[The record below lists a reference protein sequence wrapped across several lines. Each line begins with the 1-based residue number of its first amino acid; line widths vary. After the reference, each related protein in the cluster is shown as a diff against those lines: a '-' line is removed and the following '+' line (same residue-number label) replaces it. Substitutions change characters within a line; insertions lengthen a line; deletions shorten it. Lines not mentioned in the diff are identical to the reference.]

1 VCAIS
6 AFPLDKGGP
15 WLKIRYL
22 VVFCGFLANAV
33 GYMMRVNLSVAIVAM
48 TVENG
53 TSIEGPEDVP
63 VSHLFASSK
72 SLTRE
77 TNPDSPESETCAEP
91 IRGLEFCDE
100 LFSVARVHS

>member
-1 VCAIS
+1 
-6 AFPLDKGGP
+6 
-15 WLKIRYL
+15 

-63 VSHLFASSK
+63 VSHLFAS
-72 SLTRE
+72 
-77 TNPDSPESETCAEP
+77 
-91 IRGLEFCDE
+91 
-100 LFSVARVHS
+100 

>member
-1 VCAIS
+1 VSQCFDKLSAIS
-6 AFPLDKGGP
+6 AFPVDKGGP

-63 VSHLFASSK
+63 VSHLHPK
-72 SLTRE
+72 S
-77 TNPDSPESETCAEP
+77 
-91 IRGLEFCDE
+91 F
-100 LFSVARVHS
+100 

>member
-1 VCAIS
+1 MCFVIS
-6 AFPLDKGGP
+6 FDLDKGGP

-53 TSIEGPEDVP
+53 TSVEGPEDVP
-63 VSHLFASSK
+63 VSHYVYICILNIIYD
-72 SLTRE
+72 RE
-77 TNPDSPESETCAEP
+77 TNPDSPESKTCAEP
-91 IRGLEFCDE
+91 IQGPEICDE
-100 LFSVARVHS
+100 PVYCCT